1 MSKYLVISL
10 ESLMANI
17 AGDILMLFLSD
28 VMAKG
33 IPLDKH
39 ADKLYRFL

>member
-1 MSKYLVISL
+1 MSEYLVIYL

-28 VMAKG
+28 VVAKG
-33 IPLDKH
+33 IPLDNH
-39 ADKLYRFL
+39 ADKLDRFL